1 MACPAIIVYEYCS
14 VFPAAFEAV
23 HIGSAQRPSID
34 AVGILVFRPP
44 GTDVD

>member
-1 MACPAIIVYEYCS
+1 MLK
-14 VFPAAFEAV
+14 AANTDW
-23 HIGSAQRPSID
+23 GNDAQRPSID